1 MGRVA
6 SVVMGG
12 CARRAREAGPA
23 QCPRGGSPSPPA
35 ISARIDELWALLF
48 GNGASLGRSDHL
60 YWTAGFRGEED
71 GGFGSLNFVVRPE

>member
-1 MGRVA
+1 MPPWGLA
-6 SVVMGG
+6 I
-12 CARRAREAGPA
+12 ARPG
-23 QCPRGGSPSPPA
+23 

-71 GGFGSLNFVVRPE
+71 GGFGSLNFVVRPEWSSIR